1 MLISEGSRSLN
12 VKKCMDEQKAD
23 TSVID
28 EGTIGEDIDDYIDEN
43 NLENMLSIEEVDE
56 KIQQVE
62 ELRTAYRRKRNEL
75 KVLLGLNYGESY
87 AKSGKKRL
95 A

>member
-1 MLISEGSRSLN
+1 MLISEDSRSLN

-75 KVLLGLNYGESY
+75 KVLLGLNYGES
-87 AKSGKKRL
+87 
-95 A
+95 

>member
-1 MLISEGSRSLN
+1 MLISEDSRSLN

>member
-1 MLISEGSRSLN
+1 
-12 VKKCMDEQKAD
+12 MDEQKAD

-75 KVLLGLNYGESY
+75 KVLLGLNYGES
-87 AKSGKKRL
+87 
-95 A
+95 

>member
-1 MLISEGSRSLN
+1 MLISEDSRSLN

-28 EGTIGEDIDDYIDEN
+28 ERTIGEDIDDYIDEN

>member
-1 MLISEGSRSLN
+1 MLISEDSQSLN

-62 ELRTAYRRKRNEL
+62 ELRTAYRRKCNEL